1 MFIDEDAGVA
11 FATWEEVLS
20 YEIDPNGERA
30 ELGRRYLEAEAA
42 RAARAKALNC
52 ESSRIN

>member
-1 MFIDEDAGVA
+1 MFIDEDAGIA
-11 FATWEEVLS
+11 IATWTEVL
-20 YEIDPNGERA
+20 EFEVDPNGERA

-42 RAARAKALNC
+42 RTARAKALNC